1 MTVRAKATAADF
13 EALLA
18 LPENAEK
25 RLELLDGEIIEMSP
39 ASELPTVIAAEIVAY
54 LRAFA
59 RQHSLGIVTGPDG
72 GFQLSPTDVL
82 APDAAFIAAGRLK
95 GLRQRGFFQLAP
107 DLAVEVISPSD
118 SVTAAQRKAARYL
131 AFGVRE
137 VWLIYPSERRADICR
152 SDPSGESNMRVKQL
166 EPSDALESALLPNF
180 RLPLAELFN
189 IGLPIL
195 DESETTETS
204 SAQSSGETQ

>member
-1 MTVRAKATAADF
+1 MIVRAKMTVADF

-18 LPENAEK
+18 LPQNADK
-25 RLELLDGEIIEMSP
+25 CLELLDGEIIEMSP
-39 ASELPTVIAAEIVAY
+39 TSELSGVIIVR
-54 LRAFA
+54 LSA
-59 RQHSLGIVTGPDG
+59 RLQRFIEENQLGLLTSPEN

-195 DESETTETS
+195 DESAGT
-204 SAQSSGETQ
+204 